1 MGYFG
6 GYFACP
12 TALLED
18 TRINAHEVYARQ
30 IDWLSLVRNCPINIK
45 RTTSNTIVRM
55 TVGIAVLKGLLYP
68 ICAFSIRIIGII
80 GQTRTNKS
88 ERGIR
93 KPLRE
98 ILLRM
103 EGVFMEIPRL
113 VVAVCPMDICSVG
126 NRVFLIRLWRMVGW
140 CTVVGEGLMV

>member
-6 GYFACP
+6 RYFPSP

-18 TRINAHEVYARQ
+18 TRINAHEVHARQ
-30 IDWLSLVRNCPINIK
+30 IDWLALVRNCPINIK
-45 RTTSNTIVRM
+45 RTASNTIVWM
-55 TVGIAVLKGLLYP
+55 TVGITILKGLLYP
-68 ICAFSIRIIGII
+68 VCTFSVGVIGIVR
-80 GQTRTNKS
+80 QASASKS

-103 EGVFMEIPRL
+103 EGIFMQITCLIL
-113 VVAVCPMDICSVG
+113 VVGPTNIGSVG
-126 NRVFLIRLWRMVGW
+126 EGVLLIGLWRMVGW
-140 CTVVGEGLMV
+140 